1 MTNLHGRLDD
11 RRMDIK
17 KCVEGQQFPLF
28 AHLKNELPPN
38 TEGLTPSQ
46 RAALVENMKELND
59 QGCSLVY
66 ALIRY
71 YQIYE
76 MGQDAVEM
84 PFGMKKIKTG
94 HRFCIEELPP
104 LLQNL
109 ICRFVDIHLRSQ
121 KEQLI

>member
-1 MTNLHGRLDD
+1 MEV
-11 RRMDIK
+11 K
-17 KCVEGQQFPLF
+17 KSLEGQQFPLF
-28 AHLKNELPPN
+28 AHLKNELPPD
-38 TEGLTPSQ
+38 TDGLTSSQ
-46 RAALVENMKELND
+46 RASLVEKIKELND

-76 MGQDAVEM
+76 MGLDAVEM

-94 HRFCIEELPP
+94 HRFCVEDMPP

-109 ICRFVDIHLRSQ
+109 ICRFVEIHLRSQ
-121 KEQLI
+121 KEQMLL